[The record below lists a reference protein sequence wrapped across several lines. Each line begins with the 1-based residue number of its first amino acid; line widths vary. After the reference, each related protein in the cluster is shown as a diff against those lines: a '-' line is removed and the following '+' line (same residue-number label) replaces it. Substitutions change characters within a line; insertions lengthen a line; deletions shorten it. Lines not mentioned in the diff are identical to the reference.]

1 MYASSASHRPR
12 LCPSAARVV
21 DVTAP
26 MEGHMR
32 TNCAASFIR
41 AVTLHVTRRALGVV
55 LVGTSLVLAGLV
67 IGPGPARA
75 VEVGESAPEFTLP
88 STTGADISLR
98 DFWGKKFVLL
108 EFYGGDFHP
117 T

>member
-1 MYASSASHRPR
+1 
-12 LCPSAARVV
+12 
-21 DVTAP
+21 
-26 MEGHMR
+26 MR
-32 TNCAASFIR
+32 TNSAASFIL
-41 AVTLHVTRRALGVV
+41 AVTLNVTRRALGVV
-55 LVGTSLVLAGLV
+55 LVGTSLALSGIV

-75 VEVGESAPEFTLP
+75 VDVGESAPEFTLP

-98 DFWGKKFVLL
+98 DFRSKKFVLV

>member
-1 MYASSASHRPR
+1 
-12 LCPSAARVV
+12 
-21 DVTAP
+21 
-26 MEGHMR
+26 MR

-41 AVTLHVTRRALGVV
+41 AVTLHPLSRALGFV
-55 LVGTSLVLAGLV
+55 LLGTSLVLSGVV
-67 IGPGPARA
+67 IGPELATA

-98 DFWGKKFVLL
+98 DFRGKKFVLL

>member
-1 MYASSASHRPR
+1 
-12 LCPSAARVV
+12 
-21 DVTAP
+21 
-26 MEGHMR
+26 MR

-41 AVTLHVTRRALGVV
+41 AVTRHVLSPALGFLLLGAP
-55 LVGTSLVLAGLV
+55 LVPAGVV
-67 IGPGPARA
+67 IGPELAMA

-98 DFWGKKFVLL
+98 DFRGKKFVLL

>member
-12 LCPSAARVV
+12 LCPSAAGVV
-21 DVTAP
+21 DDTAP
-26 MEGHMR
+26 TEEHMR
-32 TNCAASFIR
+32 ANCAASFIR

-55 LVGTSLVLAGLV
+55 LVGTSLVLSGVV

-98 DFWGKKFVLL
+98 DFRGKTFVLL

>member
-1 MYASSASHRPR
+1 
-12 LCPSAARVV
+12 
-21 DVTAP
+21 
-26 MEGHMR
+26 MEGHMC
-32 TNCAASFIR
+32 TNYAASFIL
-41 AVTLHVTRRALGVV
+41 AVTLNFTRRALGVV
-55 LVGTSLVLAGLV
+55 VVGTSLALSGVV

-75 VEVGESAPEFTLP
+75 ADVGESAPEFTLP

-98 DFWGKKFVLL
+98 DFRSKKFVLV

>member
-1 MYASSASHRPR
+1 M
-12 LCPSAARVV
+12 C
-21 DVTAP
+21 
-26 MEGHMR
+26 
-32 TNCAASFIR
+32 TNYTASFIL
-41 AVTLHVTRRALGVV
+41 AVTLNFTRRALGVV
-55 LVGTSLVLAGLV
+55 LVGTSLVLSGVV

-98 DFWGKKFVLL
+98 DFRSKKFVLV

>member
-1 MYASSASHRPR
+1 
-12 LCPSAARVV
+12 
-21 DVTAP
+21 
-26 MEGHMR
+26 MR
-32 TNCAASFIR
+32 TNCAAGFIR
-41 AVTLHVTRRALGVV
+41 AVTRYVTRRALGVV
-55 LVGTSLVLAGLV
+55 LMATSLVLSGVV
-67 IGPGPARA
+67 IGPELAMA

-98 DFWGKKFVLL
+98 DFRGKKFVLL